1 MVNVMKRIYV
11 VISAS
16 LIGICLAKFMF
27 NQYNYSA
34 NIDTVFNNGT
44 KVYFLQQGVY
54 SSYESMQTSLS
65 SFTYYIYTLSE
76 DKYYVYVALTKDK
89 DNLDKLKDYYSN
101 LGYSIYVKELSINNS
116 EFLKYLEQ
124 YDTLLNKTTEKS
136 VIEAIVVQALSKY
149 EELTK

>member
-1 MVNVMKRIYV
+1 MKKLFP
-11 VISAS
+11 VIAAII
-16 LIGICLAKFMF
+16 IGLCLAKFMF
-27 NQYNYSA
+27 NQYTYGA

-65 SFTYYIYTLSE
+65 SFTYYIYSLNE
-76 DKYYVYVALTKDK
+76 DKYYVYVALTKSEE
-89 DNLDKLKDYYSN
+89 NLQKLKDYYNS
-101 LGYSIYVKELSINNS
+101 LGYSIYVKELSVNNS
-116 EFLKYLEQ
+116 EFLNLLEQ

-136 VIEAIVVQALSKY
+136 VIEAIIVQALAKY